1 MMRRAIGWAPTLGL
15 FCTVLNLASPAHAED
30 ASAAETAA
38 ARTLAVDGLK
48 LAQANNCAEAVPKL
62 ERAEKLYHSTVVA
75 SRLGECYVALGR
87 LVEGT
92 EVLRK
97 SLREPLPAEPTP
109 AHIKALDRAQ
119 KVLDAAKPR
128 IAGLTIKV
136 VAVEGMIVKVDG
148 NAVPSA
154 LVDTEMPTD
163 PGEHRIEVTAPG
175 FLKSGTHVGVGEGEK
190 KTITLTL
197 SRDPNAAV
205 AQAPAASAAAASSAP
220 TATSAPEPN
229 QRRDEGAAVRPQ
241 PPKPAPNRTA
251 AYVAYGI
258 GGAALAAG
266 GVLGYLTMKRHEEL
280 QGSCPADVCSSQR
293 QADLDSAKQLGNF
306 STIGVG
312 VGAAGI
318 ALGTILLFTNGS
330 SGDADHASKPSPTR
344 FAGLS
349 KPRVAVGPTQI
360 QLGADF

>member
-1 MMRRAIGWAPTLGL
+1 MKRRVTALGPTLGL
-15 FCTVLNLASPAHAED
+15 FCTVLGFAGAARAED

-38 ARTLAVDGLK
+38 ARTLAVEGLK
-48 LAQANNCAEAVPKL
+48 LAQANNCTEAVPKL

-75 SRLGECYVALGR
+75 SRLGECYVSLGR

-92 EVLRK
+92 ELLRK

-109 AHIKALDRAQ
+109 AHTKALDRAQ

-136 VAVEGMIVKVDG
+136 VAVDGMQVKVDG

-175 FLKSGTHVGVGEGEK
+175 FLKSGTHVGVAEGEK
-190 KTITLTL
+190 KTVTLTL
-197 SRDPNAAV
+197 SRDPSATV
-205 AQAPAASAAAASSAP
+205 APAP
-220 TATSAPEPN
+220 TAAVVTPLAATSAAPEIEP
-229 QRRDEGAAVRPQ
+229 RPRADG
-241 PPKPAPNRTA
+241 PTPAPLPKAPPNRTA
-251 AYVAYGI
+251 AYVAYGV

-266 GVLGYLTMKRHEEL
+266 GVLGYLTMQRHSNLED
-280 QGSCPADVCSSQR
+280 QCPGGVCSPAQ
-293 QADLDSAKQLGNF
+293 QADIDSAKQLGNF
-306 STIGVG
+306 STVGVG
-312 VGAAGI
+312 VGLAGI
-318 ALGTILLFTNGS
+318 ALGTILVLTAGS
-330 SGDADHASKPSPTR
+330 SDDADHAGKRARSH

-349 KPRVAVGPTQI
+349 KPRLAIGPTHL